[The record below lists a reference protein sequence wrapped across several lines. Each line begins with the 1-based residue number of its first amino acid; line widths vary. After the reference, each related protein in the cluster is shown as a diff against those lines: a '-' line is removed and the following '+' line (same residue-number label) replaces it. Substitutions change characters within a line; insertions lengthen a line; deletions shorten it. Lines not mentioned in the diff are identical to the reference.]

1 MRQKDGRIIINP
13 LTATLEFV
21 SITRSSTEVRP
32 LVAETV
38 ASSFSVT
45 GGSWTQLELAQSDL
59 ILIAHL
65 RYRLRSF
72 KFPRH
77 EQTTPGETSGRHSSQ

>member
-13 LTATLEFV
+13 LTAALEFV

-38 ASSFSVT
+38 AGSFSGT
-45 GGSWTQLELAQSDL
+45 GGSCTQLELAESDL